1 MRLGA
6 ASRLEVQVTQSTGN
20 GERVNRA
27 TLGEVR
33 ERRHGAQQHRGLVQ
47 AAVKALTEGSNDV
60 LLQQQWSPRL
70 PELLSGSVIECYLK
84 EYRPAEAVPG
94 DQ

>member
-1 MRLGA
+1 M
-6 ASRLEVQVTQSTGN
+6 
-20 GERVNRA
+20 
-27 TLGEVR
+27 
-33 ERRHGAQQHRGLVQ
+33 
-47 AAVKALTEGSNDV
+47 
-60 LLQQQWSPRL
+60 QQQWSTRV